1 MWFPLL
7 GSTWNI
13 DKDPNQLRCEIGNI
27 VEKLDTIIARQE
39 ETRDR
44 GKFLTKLHLASLIS
58 DEK

>member
-1 MWFPLL
+1 M
-7 GSTWNI
+7 
-13 DKDPNQLRCEIGNI
+13 
-27 VEKLDTIIARQE
+27 EKLDTIIARQE